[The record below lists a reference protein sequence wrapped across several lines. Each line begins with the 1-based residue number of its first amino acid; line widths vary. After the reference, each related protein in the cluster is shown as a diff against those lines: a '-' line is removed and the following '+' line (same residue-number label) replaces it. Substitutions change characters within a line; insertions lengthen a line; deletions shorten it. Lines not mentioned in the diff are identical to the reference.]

1 MEAGA
6 GTERGAR
13 TRALYEQLLAPVARQ
28 VDAELT
34 NEGHNLPAEL
44 RDMYD
49 YAVGG
54 GMRFRPCL
62 MYLAYLV
69 CSAGMGGECGRDGGD
84 GCGSCIGL
92 DNLIQLAS
100 AVELLHKASLVHDDL
115 IDGDTLRRG
124 RQSFHEAFGSE
135 RAVVMGDLLVAMA
148 HDVVERMRSVLPTG
162 VYSQIRSRFNKA
174 HIDLCRGELLE
185 LVASLCERAL
195 ARDYVDRVI
204 EGKTASLMEQSMAMG
219 AIIAGAPAARVDAL
233 ARYGRC
239 MGFVFQTINDINNLT
254 GFDLGVKGQA
264 MTDLALGRVGYPVL
278 GLAMI
283 AGADETGLFARAP
296 GIRRVE
302 GSGDALREL
311 VQGGQLCVWL
321 EGIICEYA
329 GRARQALEALP
340 ECGARDALDAIGREM
355 FESWFWNPE
364 ARVDSLGGGCSEES
378 PPAN

>member
-1 MEAGA
+1 MEADE
-6 GTERGAR
+6 ERGAR

-28 VDAELT
+28 VDARLVDEA
-34 NEGHNLPAEL
+34 HSLPDQL

-69 CSAGMGGECGRDGGD
+69 CSAGTDGEGGHGGAD
-84 GCGSCIGL
+84 GCGSCVGI
-92 DNLIQLAS
+92 DSLIQLAS

-115 IDGDTLRRG
+115 IDGDALRRG
-124 RQSFHEAFGSE
+124 RQSFHAAFGSE
-135 RAVVMGDLLVAMA
+135 CAVVMGDLLVAMA
-148 HDVVERMRSVLPTG
+148 HDAVERMRSVMPTG
-162 VYSQIRSRFNKA
+162 VYAQIRSCFNKA
-174 HIDLCRGELLE
+174 HLDLCRGELLE
-185 LVASLCERAL
+185 LVAAVCERPP

-219 AIIAGAPAARVDAL
+219 AIIAGAPADCVDAL

-254 GFDLGVKGQA
+254 GFDRGVKGQA

-278 GLAMI
+278 GVAMI
-283 AGADETGLFARAP
+283 MGAQGTGFSAP
-296 GIRRVE
+296 GIKRVE
-302 GSGDALREL
+302 GSGDDLREL
-311 VQGGQLCVWL
+311 VQEGQLCVWL

-340 ECGARDALDAIGREM
+340 KCGARDALDAIGREM
-355 FESWFWNPE
+355 FESWFWDPE
-364 ARVDSLGGGCSEES
+364 SRVDCLGGGCSEKRS
-378 PPAN
+378 PAN

>member
-1 MEAGA
+1 MEADE
-6 GTERGAR
+6 ERGAR

-28 VDAELT
+28 IDARLADEA
-34 NEGHNLPAEL
+34 HDLPAEL

-62 MYLAYLV
+62 IYLAYIV
-69 CSAGMGGECGRDGGD
+69 CGAGMDGEGGRGGAD
-84 GCGSCIGL
+84 GCGGWVGIDS
-92 DNLIQLAS
+92 LIQLAS

-115 IDGDTLRRG
+115 IDGDALRRG
-124 RQSFHEAFGSE
+124 RQSFHAVFGSE

-174 HIDLCRGELLE
+174 HVDLCRGELLE
-185 LVASLCERAL
+185 LVAALRERPL

-204 EGKTASLMEQSMAMG
+204 EGKTGSLMEQSMAMG
-219 AIIAGAPAARVDAL
+219 AIIAGAPAVRVDAL

-239 MGFVFQTINDINNLT
+239 MGFVFQTVNDINNVT

-264 MTDLALGRVGYPVL
+264 MTDLVLGRVGYPIL
-278 GLAMI
+278 GLAMSTG
-283 AGADETGLFARAP
+283 AGQIGPLTPEAER
-296 GIRRVE
+296 
-302 GSGDALREL
+302 SGDALREL
-311 VQGGQLCVWL
+311 AQEGRMRIWL

-329 GRARQALEALP
+329 DRARQALKAFP
-340 ECGARDALDAIGREM
+340 ECGARDALDSIGREM

-364 ARVDSLGGGCSEES
+364 SSIDRLGGGCSEERS
-378 PPAN
+378 PAN

>member
-1 MEAGA
+1 METGA
-6 GTERGAR
+6 EAARGAR

-28 VDAELT
+28 VDVRLADEAQS
-34 NEGHNLPAEL
+34 LPAEL
-44 RDMYD
+44 RGMYD

-62 MYLAYLV
+62 MYLAYLA
-69 CSAGMGGECGRDGGD
+69 CSAGAGTGVGADGERDGGPGPGID
-84 GCGSCIGL
+84 T
-92 DNLIQLAS
+92 LIQLAS

-124 RQSFHEAFGSE
+124 RQSFHAAFGSE

-148 HDVVERMRSVLPTG
+148 HDAVEQMHSVLPTG
-162 VYSQIRSRFNKA
+162 VYDQIRSRFSKA
-174 HIDLCRGELLE
+174 HLDLCRGELLE
-185 LVASLCERAL
+185 LVAAPCQRPLS
-195 ARDYVDRVI
+195 RDYVDRVI
-204 EGKTASLMEQSMAMG
+204 EGKTASLMEQSMAIG
-219 AIIAGAPAARVDAL
+219 AVVAGAPEACVDAL

-254 GFDLGVKGQA
+254 GFDLEVKGQA

-283 AGADETGLFARAP
+283 TGAERTGLSAP
-296 GIRRVE
+296 GVRRIE
-302 GSGDALREL
+302 GSGDALRAL
-311 VQGGQLCVWL
+311 VQEGRLRAWL
-321 EGIICEYA
+321 EEIVCEYA
-329 GRARQALEALP
+329 DKARHALRVLP

-364 ARVDSLGGGCSEES
+364 SCVDCLGGGCIEES
-378 PPAN
+378 PPAD

>member
-1 MEAGA
+1 MEADA
-6 GTERGAR
+6 ERGAR
-13 TRALYEQLLAPVARQ
+13 TRALYERLLAPVARQ
-28 VDAELT
+28 VDARLADEA
-34 NEGHNLPAEL
+34 HSLPAQL

-69 CSAGMGGECGRDGGD
+69 CSAGIDGEGGRGGVD
-84 GCGSCIGL
+84 GCDSCVGI

-115 IDGDTLRRG
+115 TDGDALRRG
-124 RQSFHEAFGSE
+124 RKSFHAAFGSE

-174 HIDLCRGELLE
+174 HLDLCRGELLE
-185 LVASLCERAL
+185 LIAALRERPL

-204 EGKTASLMEQSMAMG
+204 EGKTASLMEQSMAIG
-219 AIIAGAPAARVDAL
+219 AIISGAPGPRVDAL
-233 ARYGRC
+233 ARYGRY

-254 GFDLGVKGQA
+254 GFDLDVKGQA

-278 GLAMI
+278 GLAM
-283 AGADETGLFARAP
+283 AARAGQIGP
-296 GIRRVE
+296 LAWEAER
-302 GSGDALREL
+302 SGDVLREL
-311 VQGGQLCVWL
+311 VQEGRLRIWL
-321 EGIICEYA
+321 EGIIREYA
-329 GRARQALEALP
+329 DSARQALKALP
-340 ECGARDALDAIGREM
+340 ECGALDALDSIGREM

-364 ARVDSLGGGCSEES
+364 SSIDRLGGGCSEECS
-378 PPAN
+378 PTN